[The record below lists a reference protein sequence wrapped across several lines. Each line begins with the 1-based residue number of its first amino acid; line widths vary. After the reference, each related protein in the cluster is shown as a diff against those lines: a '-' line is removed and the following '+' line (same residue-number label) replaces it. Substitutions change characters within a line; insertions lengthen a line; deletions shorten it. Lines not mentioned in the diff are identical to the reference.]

1 MFAFTLSYVPFNFS
15 INDFPLKDFI
25 DSSHDN
31 KLISLPVTNLI
42 NPTLSYSSSPLIM
55 DSNNISFLW

>member
-31 KLISLPVTNLI
+31 KLISLPVTNLKKI
-42 NPTLSYSSSPLIM
+42 KK
-55 DSNNISFLW
+55 